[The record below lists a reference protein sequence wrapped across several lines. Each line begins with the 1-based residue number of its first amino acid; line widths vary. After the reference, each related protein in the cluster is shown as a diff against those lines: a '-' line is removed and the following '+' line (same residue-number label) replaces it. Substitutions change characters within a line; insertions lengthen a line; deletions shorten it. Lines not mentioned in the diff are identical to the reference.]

1 MASGF
6 DTRVSS
12 NSNPTGIANGK
23 GVVFTVTYAGCL
35 DPHGPEAR
43 DMAVDLVHG
52 VLPGADVRWERT
64 PRVKPEKLTVSVAK
78 GGCLVSVRQRDV
90 SDHYR
95 GEGVN
100 ELIGAIQ
107 KYSRDAGII

>member
-1 MASGF
+1 
-6 DTRVSS
+6 
-12 NSNPTGIANGK
+12 
-23 GVVFTVTYAGCL
+23 
-35 DPHGPEAR
+35 
-43 DMAVDLVHG
+43 
-52 VLPGADVRWERT
+52 
-64 PRVKPEKLTVSVAK
+64 VAK

>member
-1 MASGF
+1 
-6 DTRVSS
+6 
-12 NSNPTGIANGK
+12 
-23 GVVFTVTYAGCL
+23 
-35 DPHGPEAR
+35 
-43 DMAVDLVHG
+43 
-52 VLPGADVRWERT
+52 
-64 PRVKPEKLTVSVAK
+64 VSVAK

-107 KYSRDAGII
+107 KYSRDAGIL